1 MNEKEYMTWPYHEL
15 GAGGYEGSL
24 PPRTRTAH
32 VDSWVGEE
40 ELHATVVSLVGRT
53 VEGRHSFNSFNVF
66 QFIK

>member
-1 MNEKEYMTWPYHEL
+1 MTWPYHEL

-53 VEGRHSFNSFNVF
+53 VEGRHSFNK
-66 QFIK
+66 FI